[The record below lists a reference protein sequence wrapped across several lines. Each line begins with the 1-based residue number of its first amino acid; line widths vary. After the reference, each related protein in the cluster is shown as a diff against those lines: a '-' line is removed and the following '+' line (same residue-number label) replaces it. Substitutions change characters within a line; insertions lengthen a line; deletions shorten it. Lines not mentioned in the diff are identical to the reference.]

1 MGTVFL
7 MQTWYVCSVCLNQ
20 VLTLFEPSAVLEP
33 SWLVCV
39 QLSVRDISLPVSVL
53 LFVTHHCIIGCMPPA
68 QSDIPPEVDGR
79 ASERTV
85 TVIGS
90 ELAGDAA
97 LSCGGEANE
106 QELGTILE
114 ELRDLTLDPGTS
126 AAAQVPCD
134 DAIYTCIPA
143 LFVYGGMDTAGN
155 IHSDCF
161 LIVP

>member
-1 MGTVFL
+1 MG
-7 MQTWYVCSVCLNQ
+7 
-20 VLTLFEPSAVLEP
+20 
-33 SWLVCV
+33 
-39 QLSVRDISLPVSVL
+39 
-53 LFVTHHCIIGCMPPA
+53 
-68 QSDIPPEVDGR
+68 
-79 ASERTV
+79 ERTV

-97 LSCGGEANE
+97 VSFGGEASND
-106 QELGTILE
+106 QELSTVLE
-114 ELRDLTLDPGTS
+114 ELRDLSLDPDGL
-126 AAAQVPCD
+126 AATHGSCE